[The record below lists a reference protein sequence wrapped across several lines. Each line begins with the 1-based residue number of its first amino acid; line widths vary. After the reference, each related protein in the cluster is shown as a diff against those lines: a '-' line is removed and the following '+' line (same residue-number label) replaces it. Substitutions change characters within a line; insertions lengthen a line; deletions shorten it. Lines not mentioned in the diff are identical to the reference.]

1 MDKYT
6 TSACVFHGHAI
17 FFYQA
22 HGYIE

>member
-6 TSACVFHGHAI
+6 TSACVFHGRAI

-22 HGYIE
+22 HGNIE